1 MNFLKS
7 LTASVLLLN
16 SGLSAA
22 VELSILPSAVTVQ
35 QGNSV
40 SVDLVASDLGSFS
53 APSLGAFLVEI
64 IFNDAILDFD
74 AVVYGS
80 LLGNPGD
87 PLETSIVTTTGIGS
101 VSLDEFSFLLDVELD
116 ALQPDS
122 FTLAT
127 LTFSG
132 QTVGTSAL
140 SIGTVDLADAVGNTL
155 TPTALNAGSI
165 QVTSA
170 GKVPVPATAALI
182 LPFALLLAA
191 RSRRSHC

>member
-7 LTASVLLLN
+7 LTTAALLLSSN
-16 SGLSAA
+16 ISAA

-53 APSLGAFLVEI
+53 APSLGAFLAEI
-64 IFNDAILDFD
+64 IFDDAILNFD
-74 AVVYGS
+74 SVVYGGF
-80 LLGNPGD
+80 LGNPGD
-87 PLETSIVTTTGIGS
+87 PVETSIVTTTGVGL
-101 VSLDEFSFLLDVELD
+101 VSLDEFSLLLDFELD

-132 QTVGTSAL
+132 QGLGISAL
-140 SIGTVDLADAVGNTL
+140 SIGTVDLSDAMGNTL

-170 GKVPVPATAALI
+170 NGIPVPATAALI
-182 LPFALLLAA
+182 LPFALLLA
-191 RSRRSHC
+191 SRFRRNR

>member
-7 LTASVLLLN
+7 LTTTALLL
-16 SGLSAA
+16 SSSLSAA

-64 IFNDAILDFD
+64 AFDDAILDFD
-74 AVVYGS
+74 SLVYGGF
-80 LLGNPGD
+80 LGNPSN
-87 PLETSIVTTTGIGS
+87 PLETSIVTTTGVGF
-101 VSLDEFSFLLDVELD
+101 VSLDEFSFLFDFELD

-132 QTVGTSAL
+132 QAVGASAL
-140 SIGTVDLADAVGNTL
+140 SIGTVDLSDAVGNTL

-170 GKVPVPATAALI
+170 NEVPVPATATLI
-182 LPFALLLAA
+182 LPFALLLA
-191 RSRRSHC
+191 SRFRRNR